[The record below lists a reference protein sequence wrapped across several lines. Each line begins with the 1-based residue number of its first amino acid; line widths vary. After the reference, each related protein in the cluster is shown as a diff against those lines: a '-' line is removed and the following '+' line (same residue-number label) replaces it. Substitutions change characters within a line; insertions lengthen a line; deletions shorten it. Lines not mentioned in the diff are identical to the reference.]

1 MFYGADRVTRS
12 LYMGDVLSTISS
24 SEVILSDLDNPG
36 TQLGNIPLP
45 YPVYRWNY
53 PVMG

>member
-12 LYMGDVLSTISS
+12 LFMGNVLSTISS

-36 TQLGNIPLP
+36 TQLRNISLP
-45 YPVYRWNY
+45 YLVYRWEY
-53 PVMG
+53 PVMK